1 MAFPFY
7 KIKST
12 NSPKKSNS
20 NTRQVVVV
28 KGDYGQDPKDLN
40 GKEKEQIELKHIKT
54 TLGSYEFNNGN
65 IKVIKFDCDKY
76 NDHIKKGAKATDRA
90 QEVAQEADCPLPKKS

>member
-7 KIKST
+7 KIKSRI
-12 NSPKKSNS
+12 SAKKGNT

-28 KGDYGQDPKDLN
+28 KGDYGQDPKDLS

-54 TLGSYEFNNGN
+54 TLGSYEYNDGN
-65 IKVIKFDCDKY
+65 IKVIKFSCNKY
-76 NDHIKKGAKATDRA
+76 NHHVKKGASTMKRVR
-90 QEVAQEADCPLPKKS
+90 EVAHEAGCPLPKKF